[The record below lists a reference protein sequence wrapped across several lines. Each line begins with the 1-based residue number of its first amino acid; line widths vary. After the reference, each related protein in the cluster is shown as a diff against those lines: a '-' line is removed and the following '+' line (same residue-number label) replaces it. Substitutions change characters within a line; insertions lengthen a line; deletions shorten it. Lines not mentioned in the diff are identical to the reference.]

1 MQPRW
6 PASIA
11 AHLLPLMMGIA
22 VTLVIRGYQYGGG
35 NHSVYLIAP
44 LREVHPEL
52 LANDWWTNK
61 TLQYHV
67 AFTKLT
73 AALMKLGI
81 ERPAFAA
88 LYLALVVLMH
98 VGWLRLVLLLGFDAR
113 VYLFSVLLYYL
124 SAGGTGL
131 GSYQFLQDSSFLP
144 GNIANVAM
152 LWGLVCWIAGKT
164 WPAAI
169 WLAIA
174 SLFHLNHAIVS
185 LGFWGLA
192 IALLS
197 LSRTRQWMWIAGSAQ
212 TRADFGELSRA
223 GEGRGEGSS
232 FLSSQ
237 GLPSPQPSSTGV
249 FHTSANDANH
259 RQWERGQGVA
269 LIGGFVLIMLL
280 SLPNLIPAARLALTS
295 EPKLPL
301 SEFVQL
307 YVKLRHPHH
316 YDPISWPLA
325 LWVSFLWP
333 IPLAYL
339 AWRRMG
345 DRQTARRAA
354 LVVVYL
360 CALMTAALSFAGVL
374 FISEPLIQM
383 SLFRFSIYVKLLS
396 CVGAAAVLLDSRW
409 IERPAAR
416 WMLLGLPLLAL
427 VGLIVVRFGQSG
439 AASVFVR
446 ENLTPLLLFILL
458 LAAGVA
464 YVTGRSAARPAWRIA
479 FIVLLIGV
487 MLAAWWNWLGLRIS
501 TNDRSDV
508 DYLAMCSWVRQNT
521 PNDAIFLVPPNE
533 QLFRFHARRAIVVNF
548 KGVPQLSSELG
559 EWRRRLELV
568 LDVPLTQLTRRF
580 DQTHADIARRYDAL
594 PADHLADAARV
605 YGARYIVTSRP
616 IEGVGQCVFE
626 NHSCRLYDLSR

>member
-1 MQPRW
+1 MPLRW
-6 PASIA
+6 SRSIA
-11 AHLLPLMMGIA
+11 PHLLPLLLGIA

-73 AALMKLGI
+73 AGLMKLAI

-88 LYLALVVLMH
+88 MYLALVVLMH
-98 VGWLRLVLLLGFDAR
+98 LAWLRLVLVLGFDAR

-152 LWGLVCWIAGKT
+152 LWGLVIWVAGKT
-164 WPAAI
+164 WPAGI

-174 SLFHLNHAIVS
+174 SLFHLNHAIVA
-185 LGFWGLA
+185 LGFWALA
-192 IALLS
+192 SVLKWNRKSHATSLL
-197 LSRTRQWMWIAGSAQ
+197 T
-212 TRADFGELSRA
+212 
-223 GEGRGEGSS
+223 
-232 FLSSQ
+232 
-237 GLPSPQPSSTGV
+237 
-249 FHTSANDANH
+249 
-259 RQWERGQGVA
+259 
-269 LIGGFVLIMLL
+269 FVLILL
-280 SLPNLIPAARLALTS
+280 LALPNIFPAAQLTLS
-295 EPKLPL
+295 HAPKLPL

-316 YDPISWPLA
+316 YDPLSWPIA

-333 IPLAYL
+333 LPLACI

-345 DRQTARRAA
+345 DRQTARRTAV
-354 LVVVYL
+354 VVVYL
-360 CALMTAALSFAGVL
+360 CTLMALALMFAGVF

-396 CVGAAAVLLDSRW
+396 CIGAAAVLLD
-409 IERPAAR
+409 PR
-416 WMLLGLPLLAL
+416 WMERQSVRWALPGLPLLAL
-427 VGLIVVRFGQSG
+427 IGLIAIRFGQSG
-439 AASVFVR
+439 AASAFVR
-446 ENLTPLLLFILL
+446 ENLTPLLLFIALL
-458 LAAGVA
+458 TAGVV
-464 YVTGRSAARPAWRIA
+464 YVSRRTPTRPAWAFA
-479 FIVLLIGV
+479 FIVPLIGV
-487 MLAAWWNWLGLRIS
+487 LLAAWWNWLGLRIS
-501 TNDRSDV
+501 TDDRSDA
-508 DYLAMCSWVRQNT
+508 DYLAMCTWVRQNT
-521 PNDAIFLVPPNE
+521 PTDATFLVPPNE

-559 EWRRRLELV
+559 EWRRRLEDV
-568 LDVPLTQLTRRF
+568 LDIPLTQLTRRF
-580 DQTHADIARRYDAL
+580 DQAHADIARRYDSL
-594 PADHLADAARV
+594 PAEHLGNVARE
-605 YGARYIVTSRP
+605 YGVRYIATSRAVA
-616 IEGVGQCVFE
+616 GLGRCVFE
-626 NHSCRLYDLSR
+626 NHSVRLYDLSQ